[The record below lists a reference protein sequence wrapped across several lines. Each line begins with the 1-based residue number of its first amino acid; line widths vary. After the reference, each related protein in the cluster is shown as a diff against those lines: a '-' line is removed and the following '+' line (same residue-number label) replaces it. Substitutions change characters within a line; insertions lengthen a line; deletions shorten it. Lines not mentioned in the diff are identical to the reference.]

1 MSAEPEPTSEPEP
14 LPEIVVRPIAEEE
27 ISEAF
32 RWYEDKA
39 EGLGS
44 EFMRALDASL
54 SAIQRYPASYAVVHK
69 QMRRALLRRF
79 PYSVIYLYENDK
91 IIVLA
96 CFHASRD
103 PKQWK
108 KRG

>member
-1 MSAEPEPTSEPEP
+1 MTAEPAEDDP
-14 LPEIVVRPIAEEE
+14 LPEIIVQPEAEAE

-32 RWYEDKA
+32 RWYEDKN

-54 SAIQRYPASYAVVHK
+54 SFIQRNPTGYAIVHK

-79 PYSVIYLYENDK
+79 PYSVIYLFA
-91 IIVLA
+91 L
-96 CFHASRD
+96 SRSAA
-103 PKQWK
+103 
-108 KRG
+108 RSSF

>member
-1 MSAEPEPTSEPEP
+1 MASENEP
-14 LPEIVVRPIAEEE
+14 LPELVIRPEAEEE

-32 RWYEDKA
+32 RWYEDKS

-44 EFMRALDASL
+44 EFMRALDAGL
-54 SAIQRYPASYAVVHK
+54 SYIQRNPAAYAIVHK

-79 PYSVIYLYENDK
+79 PYSVIYLIEGDK

-108 KRG
+108 KRT

>member
-1 MSAEPEPTSEPEP
+1 MASEDEP
-14 LPEIVVRPIAEEE
+14 LPEIVIRPEAETE

-32 RWYEDKA
+32 RWYEDEN

-54 SAIQRYPASYAVVHK
+54 SYIQRNPAAYAKVYK
-69 QMRRALLRRF
+69 QMRRAQLGRF
-79 PYSVIYLYENDK
+79 SYSVIYLVEGNK
-91 IIVLA
+91 IVVLA

-103 PKQWK
+103 PKQ
-108 KRG
+108 

>member
-1 MSAEPEPTSEPEP
+1 MTPDDEP
-14 LPEIVVRPIAEEE
+14 LPEIRIRLEAEAE

-32 RWYEDKA
+32 RWYEDKN

-44 EFMRALDASL
+44 EFMRALDAGL
-54 SAIQRYPASYAVVHK
+54 SYIQRNPTAYPIVHK

-79 PYSVIYLYENDK
+79 PYSVNYLLEGDK

-108 KRG
+108 KRT

>member
-1 MSAEPEPTSEPEP
+1 MTSEDAS
-14 LPEIVVRPIAEEE
+14 LPEIRIRPEAEAEV
-27 ISEAF
+27 SEAF
-32 RWYEDKA
+32 RWYEDKS

-54 SAIQRYPASYAVVHK
+54 SYIQRNPAAYAIVHK

-79 PYSVIYLYENDK
+79 PYSVIYLIEGDK

-96 CFHASRD
+96 RFHASRD

-108 KRG
+108 KRT